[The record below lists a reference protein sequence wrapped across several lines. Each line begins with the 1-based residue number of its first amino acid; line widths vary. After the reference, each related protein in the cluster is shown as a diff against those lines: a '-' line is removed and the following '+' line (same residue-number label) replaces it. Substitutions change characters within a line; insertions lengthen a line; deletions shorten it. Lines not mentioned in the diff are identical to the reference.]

1 MNGSGK
7 TRIAAGTLRDAD
19 PQLLSALAGKE
30 AGRERDAAFRTRRV
44 VAASRGVLQGR
55 KEGGRRGRALALAA
69 ILMVILALGPL
80 AWRLADELMA
90 GAHLTDEAIQVCLL
104 AFVLCPAILAAV
116 MVAGWMRKG
125 S

>member
-1 MNGSGK
+1 MRHTET
-7 TRIAAGTLRDAD
+7 TRFAAGALTDAD
-19 PQLLSALAGKE
+19 PQLLSALAGKD
-30 AGRERDAAFRTRRV
+30 ADRERTVAFRTRRV
-44 VAASRGVLQGR
+44 VAASLGVMQGQKEGR
-55 KEGGRRGRALALAA
+55 KRGRALALAA

-80 AWRLADELMA
+80 VWRLADEVMA

-116 MVAGWMRKG
+116 LVAGWMRRG